1 MPKSKRQR
9 VHYKKFTLCTANKY
23 KRHAKPN
30 RRPFGAACL
39 VGMWLHGQKNA
50 PPGPQNAALFFFQ
63 KFIGGFRIIC
73 SAFPS
78 YLNQQHLKVA
88 FQQ

>member
-1 MPKSKRQR
+1 M
-9 VHYKKFTLCTANKY
+9 VE
-23 KRHAKPN
+23 
-30 RRPFGAACL
+30 
-39 VGMWLHGQKNA
+39 MWLHRPKNT

-88 FQQ
+88 FQQQFPLAGRHKHSVTHLSTMA